1 MLNLLWK
8 FVLGVVIGYLARI
21 ALPGADRIG
30 FWMTGLVGVAGSFG
44 GHWIAKKAGLH
55 SGHKPMGRTL
65 SALISVG
72 GAVVLLLL
80 LRLVHH

>member
-1 MLNLLWK
+1 MLNQLWK
-8 FVLGVVIGYLARI
+8 VVLGVVIGYLARI

-44 GHWIAKKAGLH
+44 GHFIAKKAGLH

-65 SALISVG
+65 SAVISVA

-80 LRLVHH
+80 LRLVHR